1 MELILKARIAVELQ
15 RREFVSDEEKKIIDR
30 NVSNLAARI
39 RKLKSL

>member
-1 MELILKARIAVELQ
+1 MELILKAKIIHELQ
-15 RREFVSDEEKKIIDR
+15 RREFVSDEEKKLIDQ